1 MEPGDEASRSVA
13 SFIPFGN
20 RGLFDEFVQNL
31 DVAAFETPLM
41 RVGKLVRWEVFAP
54 LIQGAITREAKGPGG
69 RPRFHP
75 MLMFKVLVLQR
86 LHGLADDA
94 TSFQITDRN
103 SFRAFLG
110 LTPGDAV
117 PDGQTISDFREVL
130 IETKTFESLFDTFLA
145 HLQKEHGL
153 ALAKEGVMIDASFAE
168 VPRQRNNREDNALI
182 KAGEVPPALQDNAKV
197 RAHKDLD
204 ARWTKKNNETHFGYK
219 DHVKVDVKDK
229 LILKAVITAASVHD
243 SQAFDVLIHE
253 GDRVVY
259 ADSAYSGAPI
269 EAALAAKNVEPQI
282 NEKGTRGQPLNEE
295 QKASNRE
302 KSRTRSRVEHVFAQ
316 MSGSMKALYQ
326 RCIGLRR
333 NAACLVLTNLV
344 YNMLRFEQIKRLKLN
359 AAA

>member
-1 MEPGDEASRSVA
+1 VA
-13 SFIPFGN
+13 NFIPFGN
-20 RGLFDEFVQNL
+20 PGLFDEFVQTL

-41 RVGKLVRWEVFAP
+41 RVGKLVQWEVFEP
-54 LIQGAITREAKGPGG
+54 LVMGAITMEPKGPGG

-117 PDGQTISDFREVL
+117 PDGQTISDFRDLL
-130 IETKTFESLFDTFLA
+130 IATKTLESLFDTFLA

-153 ALAKEGVMIDASFAE
+153 ALAKQGVMVEASFAE
-168 VPRQRNNREDNALI
+168 VPRQRNSRADNALI
-182 KAGEVPPALQDNAKV
+182 KAGEVPQSLQDNAKV
-197 RAHKDLD
+197 KAHKDLD
-204 ARWTKKNNETHFGYK
+204 ARWTKKNNETHYGYK

-229 LILKAVITAASVHD
+229 LILKAVVTPASVHD
-243 SQAFDVLIHE
+243 SRVLDELIEE

-269 EAALAAKNVEPQI
+269 AAALCAKNVKPQI
-282 NEKGTRGQPLNEE
+282 NEKGTSGHPLSEE
-295 QKASNRE
+295 QKAGNRE
-302 KSRTRSRVEHVFAQ
+302 KSKTRSRVEHVFAQ

-326 RCIGLRR
+326 RCIGLKR
-333 NAACLVLTNLV
+333 NAACLMLTNLV
-344 YNMLRFEQIKRLKLN
+344 YNMLRIEQIKRLNLHV
-359 AAA
+359 AA

>member
-1 MEPGDEASRSVA
+1 MA
-13 SFIPFGN
+13 SFIPFGSP
-20 RGLFDEFVQNL
+20 GLFDEFVQTL

-41 RVGKLVRWEVFAP
+41 RVGKLVKWEVFGP
-54 LIQGAITREAKGPGG
+54 LILGAVGKPAKGPGG

-94 TSFQITDRN
+94 TSFQITDRH

-117 PDGQTISDFREVL
+117 PDGQTISDFRAAL
-130 IETKTFESLFDTFLA
+130 IATKTFESLFDTFLA

-153 ALAKEGVMIDASFAE
+153 ALAKQGVMVDASFAE
-168 VPRQRNNREDNALI
+168 VPRQRNSREDNALI
-182 KAGEVPPALQDNAKV
+182 KAGEVPQSLQDNAKA

-204 ARWTKKNNETHFGYK
+204 ARWTKKNNETHYGYK

-229 LILKAVITAASVHD
+229 LILKAVITPASVHD
-243 SQAFDVLIHE
+243 SQAFDELINE

-269 EAALAAKNVEPQI
+269 AAALAAKNVEPQI
-282 NEKGTRGQPLNEE
+282 NEKGTRGHPLSEE

-302 KSRTRSRVEHVFAQ
+302 KSKTRSRVEHVFAQ

-326 RCIGLRR
+326 RCIGMER
-333 NAACLVLTNLV
+333 NAACLTLTNLV
-344 YNMLRFEQIKRLKLN
+344 YNMLRFEQIMRLKLDT
-359 AAA
+359 AA

>member
-1 MEPGDEASRSVA
+1 VEPGDEASRSVA

-253 GDRVVY
+253 SDRVVY

-326 RCIGLRR
+326 RCIGLKR
-333 NAACLVLTNLV
+333 NAACLMLTNLV